1 MALRDIIQGQR
12 LLQTFSI
19 LNNLFLEKKKK
30 KKNWPLFLST
40 SVMGNVQRL

>member
-30 KKNWPLFLST
+30 KNWPLFLST